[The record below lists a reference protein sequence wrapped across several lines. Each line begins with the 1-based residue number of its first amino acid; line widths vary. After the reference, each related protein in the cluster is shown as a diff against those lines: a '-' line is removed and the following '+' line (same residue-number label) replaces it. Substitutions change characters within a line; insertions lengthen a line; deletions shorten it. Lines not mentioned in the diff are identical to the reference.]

1 MGILVLAMFVGVSM
15 AMRNGDENGNGDCDR
30 LRDGSCDVCGDC
42 DRNGDGWCDLCGYD
56 LVEDVPGDGIPNGD
70 NEGDGNQKAEEGPNG
85 PKGDGD
91 QDGEPDRDQ
100 NGRD

>member
-15 AMRNGDENGNGDCDR
+15 AMRNGDENGKGDCDR

-42 DRNGDGWCDLCGYD
+42 DRDGDGYCDWCGYD
-56 LVEDVPGDGIPNGD
+56 LLYDEDGDCEPPQDGSGDKNQNGGHANDEHNGAEDGDG
-70 NEGDGNQKAEEGPNG
+70 E
-85 PKGDGD
+85 
-91 QDGEPDRDQ
+91 Q